1 MNFLDLAKSRYTT
14 KSYDPNKRVPEDTI
28 TELKEILNLSPSS
41 INSQPW
47 KFIFISEERLKS
59 ELASVSY
66 FNQQKINEASHLVV
80 FNVIDDIQLFENQIQ
95 LNLPEGSVNYYN
107 QFLKPKSEAEIK
119 SWFEHQVYLS
129 LGFFLSACASMNID
143 SSPMEGIKN
152 EEYGKILQL
161 DGYKSLFAVA
171 IGYRNPEDANQPSLR
186 AKSRLPLEQ
195 TIQSF

>member
-14 KSYDPNKRVPEDTI
+14 KSYNPNKRATEQTI
-28 TELKEILNLSPSS
+28 TELKEILSLSPSS

-47 KFIFISEERLKS
+47 KFIFISDERLKS

-80 FNVIDDIQLFENQIQ
+80 FSVIDDIQQFENQIKQ
-95 LNLPEGSVNYYN
+95 NLPEGSVNYYN
-107 QFLKPKSEAEIK
+107 QFLKPKPEAEIK
-119 SWFEHQVYLS
+119 SWLEHQVYLS

-161 DGYKSLFAVA
+161 DGYKALFAVA
-171 IGYRNPEDANQPSLR
+171 IGSRNPEDSNQPSIK